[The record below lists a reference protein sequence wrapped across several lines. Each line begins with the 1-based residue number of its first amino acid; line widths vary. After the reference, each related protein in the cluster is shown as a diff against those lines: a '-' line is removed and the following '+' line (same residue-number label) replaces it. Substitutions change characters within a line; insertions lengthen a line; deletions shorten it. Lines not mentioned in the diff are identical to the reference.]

1 MDAILDKINAGID
14 YVFSLMEKV
23 SGFCL
28 DKLELSFKHAYAWS
42 VVIGAVMVLLIGMI
56 GSPYGGFWKWKILFT
71 FS

>member
-1 MDAILDKINAGID
+1 
-14 YVFSLMEKV
+14 MEKV

-56 GSPYGGFWKWKILFT
+56 GSPFGGF
-71 FS
+71 